1 MCGAHF
7 STGERVFEITYNSLV
22 SETEKISHLIM
33 VNDSVEILHLRYVTM
48 ISTVYLCVYGDV
60 MQNSTLS

>member
-7 STGERVFEITYNSLV
+7 LTGERVFEITYNSLM

-48 ISTVYLCVYGDV
+48 ISTVYMCVYVDV
-60 MQNSTLS
+60 MHNSTLS

>member
-1 MCGAHF
+1 M
-7 STGERVFEITYNSLV
+7 FEITYNSLV